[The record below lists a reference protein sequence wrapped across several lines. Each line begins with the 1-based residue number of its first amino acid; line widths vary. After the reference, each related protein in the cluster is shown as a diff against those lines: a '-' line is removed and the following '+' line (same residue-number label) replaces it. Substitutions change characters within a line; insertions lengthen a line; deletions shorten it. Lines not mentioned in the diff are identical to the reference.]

1 VYYGIST
8 ITEMS
13 AMEPNNAASSW
24 LADSTADEEFL
35 LDEDLSELEVE
46 DLLGY
51 DVELDE
57 HDDWRAIDL

>member
-1 VYYGIST
+1 
-8 ITEMS
+8 
-13 AMEPNNAASSW
+13 MEPNNAASSW

>member
-1 VYYGIST
+1 
-8 ITEMS
+8 MD
-13 AMEPNNAASSW
+13 PNNAASGW
-24 LADSTADEEFL
+24 LTDSTADEEFL

-51 DVELDE
+51 DVDFDE